1 MPRPRKTPLQPL
13 EGQGPLEPRL
23 RALAERLRGGYLRA
37 LEQLGLLD
45 KGTQD
50 LARSLAL
57 TPVVC
62 SRVRAA
68 LAHEDPLT
76 TLFHFP
82 GLEPQRNFVE
92 AIHDKGCEDALALD
106 LVAAQE
112 ELRQIIALECG
123 DLRALQGFLAQWVP
137 GALAAQFPGQRQAL
151 HRSMQETEG
160 LELQAASYTACFLPQ
175 QSGEIRIVHVFTAL
189 GITRWSGEAEFSVEF
204 ERSSLDQVEG
214 LDGRSIAEGGI
225 EPLRQDAFCTRAPAR
240 FSPDPGERVQY
251 VLEPTSLGP
260 GGAVD
265 LCMVQVESELRP
277 TLPLD
282 PGRTRGPSF
291 IPNYPTER
299 VLLEALVPR
308 RGWYEG
314 APQHL
319 AVETL
324 TRGDVGAVGD
334 PGIAGSLRSVLE
346 PVERLPLERGA
357 LRVPDLPMHGELLV
371 HTVRTLGADPAD
383 FEVWR
388 LELQRPVPW
397 IQTFLAWAHPETP
410 ETCLRPAREVYL

>member
-1 MPRPRKTPLQPL
+1 MPRPRKKPL
-13 EGQGPLEPRL
+13 EPEDRGPLEPRL
-23 RALAERLRGGYLRA
+23 RGIAERLRGGYLRA
-37 LEQLGLLD
+37 LEELGLTEQ
-45 KGTQD
+45 GTQD
-50 LARSLAL
+50 LARSLGL

-68 LAHEDPLT
+68 LAHEEPLT
-76 TLFHFP
+76 TLFHLP

-123 DLRALQGFLAQWVP
+123 DLRALQGVLAQWVP

-160 LELQAASYTACFLPQ
+160 LELQAASYTAVYLPLE
-175 QSGEIRIVHVFTAL
+175 SGEVRVVDVFTAL
-189 GITRWSGEAEFSVEF
+189 GITRWSEEAEFGVDF
-204 ERSSLDQVEG
+204 NPNALDKVTG
-214 LDGRSIAEGGI
+214 LDGRSLADGG
-225 EPLRQDAFCTRAPAR
+225 LDAVRQDAFCTRAPAR
-240 FSPDPGERVQY
+240 FSSGPDEDRMEY
-251 VLEPTSLGP
+251 ALEPTGLGP

-265 LCMVQVESELRP
+265 LCLAQVDAVPRP
-277 TLPLD
+277 MLSLD
-282 PGRTRGPSF
+282 PLRSRGPSF
-291 IPNYPTER
+291 VPNYPTER

-308 RGWYEG
+308 QGWYEG
-314 APQHL
+314 PPQHL

-324 TRGDVGAVGD
+324 TRGSVGSVGR
-334 PGIAGSLRSVLE
+334 PELAGSLRSVLE
-346 PVERLPLERGA
+346 PVERLDLDPRS

-371 HTVRTLGADPAD
+371 HTVRSLGADPAD

-388 LELQRPVPW
+388 LDLQRPVPW
-397 IQTFLAWAHPETP
+397 IQTFLAWVHPETP
-410 ETCLRPAREVYL
+410 ESCLRPATEVYL